1 MHDHIATV
9 VGRYKGKIK
18 VWDVVNECIS
28 DGGPDVLR
36 NSLWRQIIGPDF
48 VAKAFEYAHEADPNA
63 ILRLNDY
70 GLENPAKR
78 QKFITLVKQLQAEKV
93 PISAIGT
100 QTHVS
105 VSSPS
110 FEEEDQELTDLETLG
125 LPIHITELDVN
136 GAEGGQHNTGA
147 DVANNAA
154 TTQGGL
160 VSDADQRLADEYAA
174 LFKAFLK
181 HKSVKVVTFWDV
193 NDGVSWRAD
202 GKPLLFDA
210 NDQPKPAFDAV
221 IRVAQGTWPNTK

>member
-9 VGRYKGKIK
+9 VGRYRGKIQ
-18 VWDVVNECIS
+18 VWDVVNECVS
-28 DGGPDVLR
+28 DGGPDILR

-48 VAKAFEYAHEADPNA
+48 IAKAFQYAHEADPHA

-70 GLENPAKR
+70 GLENPGKR

-105 VSSPS
+105 VSWPSP
-110 FEEEDQELTDLETLG
+110 EEEDRELTDLETLG

-136 GAEGGQHNTGA
+136 GAEAGQQNTGA
-147 DVANNAA
+147 DIANNAA

-160 VSDADQRLADEYAA
+160 VSDADKRLADQYAN
-174 LFKAFLK
+174 LFNVFLK
-181 HKSVKVVTFWDV
+181 HKEVKVVTFWDV
-193 NDGVSWRAD
+193 NDAVSWRSD
-202 GKPLLFDA
+202 GRPLLFDGS
-210 NDQPKPAFDAV
+210 DQPKPAFYAV
-221 IRVAQGTWPNTK
+221 IQAAQDK